1 MALTNHSLT
10 ILHGKDALK
19 LVNGLSSNKV
29 DTLKNNE
36 VASTIIL
43 NKKAKIIDFIQIF
56 SLNKLV
62 IMIGNMINHQNDDL
76 IFLTSEKNEKLSYGE
91 FKIFNEKISRQLA
104 ATNIINSDRAAIVL
118 PNGPLM
124 ASSFLSISSYMSAA
138 PLNPS
143 YKQEE
148 FEFYLDDLKPKFLLV
163 EPNSKSLAVIA
174 AKNLNIPV
182 FEMKI
187 SDNQPLGTFELFDKE
202 TNYKNP
208 NDYDE
213 ALVLHTSGT
222 TSRPKIV
229 PLSNLNI
236 FTSAVNIS
244 KSLKLTTDDHCLN
257 IMPLFHIHGLIA
269 VLSASAKVGA
279 SVCASNGFNAL
290 KFLDL
295 AETQNITWYSGVPT
309 MHQAILL
316 RAQKNSDK
324 AKKLN
329 LRFIRSSS
337 ASLPPA
343 IFEQLNDIF
352 QTPVIE
358 AYGMT
363 EATHQMASNPLPP
376 AIQKPG
382 LVGMPAGPEIC
393 IMNDK
398 NEKLSQGE
406 IGEICIKGNNV
417 TSGYENNPEANKQ
430 SFVND
435 WFRTGDEGFFDE
447 DGYLKIS
454 GRLKEIINKGG
465 EKISPLEVDNILM
478 DFPPIDQALCFG
490 YKDKMLGEDIAV
502 AIKLKENK
510 SCTED
515 DIKSY
520 ANEKLAKFKIP
531 KKIFIVEDIPKGATG
546 KLQRIGLAK
555 KFGLE

>member
-1 MALTNHSLT
+1 MEKT
-10 ILHGKDALK
+10 IR
-19 LVNGLSSNKV
+19 
-29 DTLKNNE
+29 
-36 VASTIIL
+36 
-43 NKKAKIIDFIQIF
+43 
-56 SLNKLV
+56 
-62 IMIGNMINHQNDDL
+62 NMINQQNDDL

-174 AKNLNIPV
+174 AKNLDIPV

-202 TNYKNP
+202 TDYKNP

-244 KSLKLTTDDHCLN
+244 KSLKLTADDHCLN

-337 ASLPPA
+337 ASLPPV

-352 QTPVIE
+352 QTPIIE

-398 NEKLSQGE
+398 NEKLSQGQ
-406 IGEICIKGNNV
+406 IGEICIKGDNV
-417 TSGYENNPEANKQ
+417 TNGYENNPEANKQ
-430 SFVND
+430 SFVNN
-435 WFRTGDEGFFDE
+435 WFRTGDEGFFDK

>member
-1 MALTNHSLT
+1 MEKT
-10 ILHGKDALK
+10 IR
-19 LVNGLSSNKV
+19 
-29 DTLKNNE
+29 
-36 VASTIIL
+36 
-43 NKKAKIIDFIQIF
+43 
-56 SLNKLV
+56 
-62 IMIGNMINHQNDDL
+62 NMINQQNDDL
-76 IFLTSEKNEKLSYGE
+76 IFLTSEKNEKISYGE

-104 ATNIINSDRAAIVL
+104 ATNVKNSDRAAIVL

-202 TNYKNP
+202 TDYKNP

-244 KSLKLTTDDHCLN
+244 KSLKLTADDHCLN

-295 AETQNITWYSGVPT
+295 AESQNITWYSGVPT

-376 AIQKPG
+376 GIQKPG

-398 NEKLSQGE
+398 NEKLPQGE
-406 IGEICIKGNNV
+406 IGEICIKGDNV
-417 TSGYENNPEANKQ
+417 TNGYENNPEANKQ

>member
-1 MALTNHSLT
+1 MEKT
-10 ILHGKDALK
+10 IR
-19 LVNGLSSNKV
+19 
-29 DTLKNNE
+29 
-36 VASTIIL
+36 
-43 NKKAKIIDFIQIF
+43 
-56 SLNKLV
+56 
-62 IMIGNMINHQNDDL
+62 NMINQQNDDL

-202 TNYKNP
+202 TDYKNP

-244 KSLKLTTDDHCLN
+244 KSLKLTADDHCLN

-352 QTPVIE
+352 ETPVIE

-398 NEKLSQGE
+398 NEKLPQGE
-406 IGEICIKGNNV
+406 IGEICIKGDNV
-417 TSGYENNPEANKQ
+417 TNGYENNPEANKQ

>member
-1 MALTNHSLT
+1 MEKT
-10 ILHGKDALK
+10 IR
-19 LVNGLSSNKV
+19 
-29 DTLKNNE
+29 
-36 VASTIIL
+36 
-43 NKKAKIIDFIQIF
+43 
-56 SLNKLV
+56 
-62 IMIGNMINHQNDDL
+62 NMINQQNDDL

-182 FEMKI
+182 FEMRI

-202 TNYKNP
+202 TDYKNP
-208 NDYDE
+208 NYYNE

-244 KSLKLTTDDHCLN
+244 KSLKLTADDHCLN

-406 IGEICIKGNNV
+406 IGEICIKGDNV
-417 TSGYENNPEANKQ
+417 TNGYENNPEANKQ

>member
-1 MALTNHSLT
+1 MEKT
-10 ILHGKDALK
+10 IR
-19 LVNGLSSNKV
+19 
-29 DTLKNNE
+29 
-36 VASTIIL
+36 
-43 NKKAKIIDFIQIF
+43 
-56 SLNKLV
+56 
-62 IMIGNMINHQNDDL
+62 NMINQQNDDL

-148 FEFYLDDLKPKFLLV
+148 FEFYLDDLKPKFLFV

-202 TNYKNP
+202 TDYKKP

-244 KSLKLTTDDHCLN
+244 KSLKLTADDHCLN

-343 IFEQLNDIF
+343 IFEQLNDTF

-406 IGEICIKGNNV
+406 IGEICIKGDNV
-417 TSGYENNPEANKQ
+417 TNGYQNNPEANKQ

>member
-1 MALTNHSLT
+1 MEKT
-10 ILHGKDALK
+10 IR
-19 LVNGLSSNKV
+19 
-29 DTLKNNE
+29 
-36 VASTIIL
+36 
-43 NKKAKIIDFIQIF
+43 
-56 SLNKLV
+56 
-62 IMIGNMINHQNDDL
+62 NMINQQNDNL

-104 ATNIINSDRAAIVL
+104 ATNVKNNDRAAIVL

-202 TNYKNP
+202 TDYKNP

-244 KSLKLTTDDHCLN
+244 KSLKLTADDHCLN

-363 EATHQMASNPLPP
+363 EATHQMTSNPLPP

-398 NEKLSQGE
+398 NKKLPQGE
-406 IGEICIKGNNV
+406 IGEICIKGDNV
-417 TSGYENNPEANKQ
+417 TNGYENNPEANKQ

-520 ANEKLAKFKIP
+520 ANEKLAKFKTP

>member
-1 MALTNHSLT
+1 MEKT
-10 ILHGKDALK
+10 IR
-19 LVNGLSSNKV
+19 
-29 DTLKNNE
+29 
-36 VASTIIL
+36 
-43 NKKAKIIDFIQIF
+43 
-56 SLNKLV
+56 
-62 IMIGNMINHQNDDL
+62 NMINQQNDNL

-202 TNYKNP
+202 TDYKNP

-269 VLSASAKVGA
+269 VLSASVKVGA
-279 SVCASNGFNAL
+279 SICATNGFNAL

-343 IFEQLNDIF
+343 IFKQLNDIF
-352 QTPVIE
+352 ETPVIE

-398 NEKLSQGE
+398 NEKLPQGE
-406 IGEICIKGNNV
+406 IGEICIKGDNV
-417 TSGYENNPEANKQ
+417 TNGYENNPEANKQ

>member
-1 MALTNHSLT
+1 MEKT
-10 ILHGKDALK
+10 IR
-19 LVNGLSSNKV
+19 
-29 DTLKNNE
+29 
-36 VASTIIL
+36 
-43 NKKAKIIDFIQIF
+43 
-56 SLNKLV
+56 
-62 IMIGNMINHQNDDL
+62 NMINQQNDDL

-187 SDNQPLGTFELFDKE
+187 SVNQPLGTFELFDKE

-208 NDYDE
+208 KDYDE

-244 KSLKLTTDDHCLN
+244 KSLKLTADDHCLN

-343 IFEQLNDIF
+343 IFEQLNEIF

-406 IGEICIKGNNV
+406 IGEICIKGDNV
-417 TSGYENNPEANKQ
+417 TNGYENNTEANKQ

>member
-1 MALTNHSLT
+1 MEKT
-10 ILHGKDALK
+10 IR
-19 LVNGLSSNKV
+19 
-29 DTLKNNE
+29 
-36 VASTIIL
+36 
-43 NKKAKIIDFIQIF
+43 
-56 SLNKLV
+56 
-62 IMIGNMINHQNDDL
+62 NMINQQNDDL

-202 TNYKNP
+202 TDYKNP

-244 KSLKLTTDDHCLN
+244 KSLKLTADDHCLN

-343 IFEQLNDIF
+343 IFKQLNDIF

-398 NEKLSQGE
+398 NEKLPQGE
-406 IGEICIKGNNV
+406 IGEICIKGDNV
-417 TSGYENNPEANKQ
+417 TNGYENNPEANKQ

>member
-1 MALTNHSLT
+1 MEKT
-10 ILHGKDALK
+10 IR
-19 LVNGLSSNKV
+19 
-29 DTLKNNE
+29 
-36 VASTIIL
+36 
-43 NKKAKIIDFIQIF
+43 
-56 SLNKLV
+56 
-62 IMIGNMINHQNDDL
+62 NMINQQNDDL

-104 ATNIINSDRAAIVL
+104 ATNVKNSDRAAIVL

-202 TNYKNP
+202 TDYKNP

-244 KSLKLTTDDHCLN
+244 KSLKLTADDHCLN

-352 QTPVIE
+352 ETPVIE

-382 LVGMPAGPEIC
+382 LVGMPAGPKIC

-398 NEKLSQGE
+398 NEKLTQGK
-406 IGEICIKGNNV
+406 IGEICIKGDNV
-417 TSGYENNPEANKQ
+417 TNGYENNPEANKQ

>member
-1 MALTNHSLT
+1 MEKT
-10 ILHGKDALK
+10 IR
-19 LVNGLSSNKV
+19 
-29 DTLKNNE
+29 
-36 VASTIIL
+36 
-43 NKKAKIIDFIQIF
+43 
-56 SLNKLV
+56 
-62 IMIGNMINHQNDDL
+62 NMINQQNDDL

-104 ATNIINSDRAAIVL
+104 ATNVKNSDRAAIVL

-187 SDNQPLGTFELFDKE
+187 SVNQPLGTFELFDKE

-244 KSLKLTTDDHCLN
+244 KSLKLTADDHCLN

-295 AETQNITWYSGVPT
+295 AGTQNITWYSGVPT

-352 QTPVIE
+352 ETPVIE

-398 NEKLSQGE
+398 NEKLLQGE
-406 IGEICIKGNNV
+406 IGEICIKGDNV
-417 TSGYENNPEANKQ
+417 TNGYENNPEANKQ
-430 SFVND
+430 SFVNN

-478 DFPPIDQALCFG
+478 DFLPIDQALCFG

>member
-1 MALTNHSLT
+1 MEKT
-10 ILHGKDALK
+10 IR
-19 LVNGLSSNKV
+19 
-29 DTLKNNE
+29 
-36 VASTIIL
+36 
-43 NKKAKIIDFIQIF
+43 
-56 SLNKLV
+56 
-62 IMIGNMINHQNDDL
+62 NMINQQNDDL

-202 TNYKNP
+202 TDYKNP

-244 KSLKLTTDDHCLN
+244 KSLKLTADDHCLN

-352 QTPVIE
+352 ETPVIE

-398 NEKLSQGE
+398 NKKLPQGE
-406 IGEICIKGNNV
+406 IGEICIKGDNV
-417 TSGYENNPEANKQ
+417 TNGYENNPEANKQ

>member
-1 MALTNHSLT
+1 MEKT
-10 ILHGKDALK
+10 IR
-19 LVNGLSSNKV
+19 
-29 DTLKNNE
+29 
-36 VASTIIL
+36 
-43 NKKAKIIDFIQIF
+43 
-56 SLNKLV
+56 
-62 IMIGNMINHQNDDL
+62 NMINQQNDDL

-104 ATNIINSDRAAIVL
+104 ATNVKNSDRAAIVL

-187 SDNQPLGTFELFDKE
+187 SDNKPLGTFELFDKE
-202 TNYKNP
+202 TDYKNP

-244 KSLKLTTDDHCLN
+244 KSLKLTADDHCLN

-406 IGEICIKGNNV
+406 IGEICIKGDNV
-417 TSGYENNPEANKQ
+417 TNGYENNPEANKQ

>member
-1 MALTNHSLT
+1 MEKT
-10 ILHGKDALK
+10 IR
-19 LVNGLSSNKV
+19 
-29 DTLKNNE
+29 
-36 VASTIIL
+36 
-43 NKKAKIIDFIQIF
+43 
-56 SLNKLV
+56 
-62 IMIGNMINHQNDDL
+62 NMINQQNDDL

-104 ATNIINSDRAAIVL
+104 ATNVKNSDRAAIVL

-187 SDNQPLGTFELFDKE
+187 SVNQPLGTFELFDKE

-244 KSLKLTTDDHCLN
+244 KSLKLTADDHCLN

-352 QTPVIE
+352 ETPVIE

-382 LVGMPAGPEIC
+382 LVGVPAGPEIC

-398 NEKLSQGE
+398 NEKLPDGE
-406 IGEICIKGNNV
+406 IGEICIKGDNV
-417 TSGYENNPEANKQ
+417 TNGYENNPEANKQ

>member
-1 MALTNHSLT
+1 MEKT
-10 ILHGKDALK
+10 IR
-19 LVNGLSSNKV
+19 
-29 DTLKNNE
+29 
-36 VASTIIL
+36 
-43 NKKAKIIDFIQIF
+43 
-56 SLNKLV
+56 
-62 IMIGNMINHQNDDL
+62 NMINQQNDNL

-244 KSLKLTTDDHCLN
+244 KSLKLTADDHCLN

-352 QTPVIE
+352 ETPVIE

-406 IGEICIKGNNV
+406 IGEICIKGDNV
-417 TSGYENNPEANKQ
+417 TNGYENNPEANKQ

>member
-1 MALTNHSLT
+1 MEKT
-10 ILHGKDALK
+10 IR
-19 LVNGLSSNKV
+19 
-29 DTLKNNE
+29 
-36 VASTIIL
+36 
-43 NKKAKIIDFIQIF
+43 
-56 SLNKLV
+56 
-62 IMIGNMINHQNDDL
+62 NMINQQNDNL

-104 ATNIINSDRAAIVL
+104 ATNVKNSDRAAIVL

-202 TNYKNP
+202 TDYKNP

-244 KSLKLTTDDHCLN
+244 KSLKLTADDHCLN

-363 EATHQMASNPLPP
+363 EATHQMTSNPLPP

-398 NEKLSQGE
+398 NKKLPQGE
-406 IGEICIKGNNV
+406 IGEICIKGDNV
-417 TSGYENNPEANKQ
+417 TNGYENNPEANKQ
-430 SFVND
+430 SFAND
-435 WFRTGDEGFFDE
+435 WFRTGDEGFFDK

>member
-1 MALTNHSLT
+1 MEKT
-10 ILHGKDALK
+10 IR
-19 LVNGLSSNKV
+19 
-29 DTLKNNE
+29 
-36 VASTIIL
+36 
-43 NKKAKIIDFIQIF
+43 
-56 SLNKLV
+56 
-62 IMIGNMINHQNDDL
+62 NMINQQNDDL

-104 ATNIINSDRAAIVL
+104 ATNVKNSDRAAIVL

-187 SDNQPLGTFELFDKE
+187 SNNQPLGTFELFDKE
-202 TNYKNP
+202 SDYKNP
-208 NDYDE
+208 NEYDE

-244 KSLKLTTDDHCLN
+244 KSLKLTADDHCLN

-295 AETQNITWYSGVPT
+295 AETQNISWYSGVPT

-343 IFEQLNDIF
+343 IFEQLNNIF

-398 NEKLSQGE
+398 NEKLPQGE
-406 IGEICIKGNNV
+406 IGEICIKGDNV
-417 TSGYENNPEANKQ
+417 TNGYENNPEANKQ
-430 SFVND
+430 SFVNN

>member
-1 MALTNHSLT
+1 MEKT
-10 ILHGKDALK
+10 IR
-19 LVNGLSSNKV
+19 
-29 DTLKNNE
+29 
-36 VASTIIL
+36 
-43 NKKAKIIDFIQIF
+43 
-56 SLNKLV
+56 
-62 IMIGNMINHQNDDL
+62 NMINQQNDDL

-104 ATNIINSDRAAIVL
+104 ATNVKNSDRAAIVL

-202 TNYKNP
+202 TDYKNP

-244 KSLKLTTDDHCLN
+244 KSLKLTADDHCLN

-295 AETQNITWYSGVPT
+295 AETQNISWYSGVPT

-316 RAQKNSDK
+316 RAQKNSNK

-398 NEKLSQGE
+398 NEKLLQGE
-406 IGEICIKGNNV
+406 IGEICIKGDNV
-417 TSGYENNPEANKQ
+417 TNGYENNPEANKQ

>member
-1 MALTNHSLT
+1 MEKT
-10 ILHGKDALK
+10 IR
-19 LVNGLSSNKV
+19 
-29 DTLKNNE
+29 
-36 VASTIIL
+36 
-43 NKKAKIIDFIQIF
+43 
-56 SLNKLV
+56 
-62 IMIGNMINHQNDDL
+62 NMINQQNDDL

-202 TNYKNP
+202 TDYKNP

-244 KSLKLTTDDHCLN
+244 KSLKLTADDHCLN

-316 RAQKNSDK
+316 RAQKNSEK

-352 QTPVIE
+352 ETPVIE

-406 IGEICIKGNNV
+406 IGEICIKGDNV
-417 TSGYENNPEANKQ
+417 TNGYENNPEANKQ
-430 SFVND
+430 SFIND

>member
-1 MALTNHSLT
+1 MEKT
-10 ILHGKDALK
+10 IR
-19 LVNGLSSNKV
+19 
-29 DTLKNNE
+29 
-36 VASTIIL
+36 
-43 NKKAKIIDFIQIF
+43 
-56 SLNKLV
+56 
-62 IMIGNMINHQNDDL
+62 NMINQQNDDL

-104 ATNIINSDRAAIVL
+104 ATNVKNSDRAAIVL

-124 ASSFLSISSYMSAA
+124 ASSFLSISSYMSVA

-202 TNYKNP
+202 TDYKKP

-236 FTSAVNIS
+236 FTSSVNIS

-352 QTPVIE
+352 ETPVIE

-417 TSGYENNPEANKQ
+417 SNGYENNPEANKQ
-430 SFVND
+430 SFVNN

-520 ANEKLAKFKIP
+520 ANKKLAKFKIP

>member
-1 MALTNHSLT
+1 MEKT
-10 ILHGKDALK
+10 IR
-19 LVNGLSSNKV
+19 
-29 DTLKNNE
+29 
-36 VASTIIL
+36 
-43 NKKAKIIDFIQIF
+43 
-56 SLNKLV
+56 
-62 IMIGNMINHQNDDL
+62 NMINQQNDDL

-187 SDNQPLGTFELFDKE
+187 SVNQPLGTFELFDKE

-244 KSLKLTTDDHCLN
+244 KSLKLTADDHCLN

-398 NEKLSQGE
+398 NEKLPQGE
-406 IGEICIKGNNV
+406 IGEICIKGDNV
-417 TSGYENNPEANKQ
+417 TNGYENNPEANKQ

>member
-1 MALTNHSLT
+1 MEKT
-10 ILHGKDALK
+10 IR
-19 LVNGLSSNKV
+19 
-29 DTLKNNE
+29 
-36 VASTIIL
+36 
-43 NKKAKIIDFIQIF
+43 
-56 SLNKLV
+56 
-62 IMIGNMINHQNDDL
+62 NMINQQNDDL

-244 KSLKLTTDDHCLN
+244 KSLKLTADDHCLN

-343 IFEQLNDIF
+343 IFEQLNDTF
-352 QTPVIE
+352 QTPIIE

-406 IGEICIKGNNV
+406 IGEICIKGDNV
-417 TSGYENNPEANKQ
+417 TNGYENNPEANKQ

>member
-1 MALTNHSLT
+1 MEKT
-10 ILHGKDALK
+10 IR
-19 LVNGLSSNKV
+19 
-29 DTLKNNE
+29 
-36 VASTIIL
+36 
-43 NKKAKIIDFIQIF
+43 
-56 SLNKLV
+56 
-62 IMIGNMINHQNDDL
+62 NMINQQNDNL

-104 ATNIINSDRAAIVL
+104 ATNVKNNDRAAIVL

-182 FEMKI
+182 FEMRI

-202 TNYKNP
+202 NDYKNP
-208 NDYDE
+208 NDDDE

-244 KSLKLTTDDHCLN
+244 KSLKLTADDHCLN

-316 RAQKNSDK
+316 RAQKNSNK

-352 QTPVIE
+352 QTAVIE

-398 NEKLSQGE
+398 NEKLPQGE
-406 IGEICIKGNNV
+406 IGEICIKGDNV
-417 TSGYENNPEANKQ
+417 TNGYENNPEANKQ

>member
-1 MALTNHSLT
+1 MEKT
-10 ILHGKDALK
+10 IR
-19 LVNGLSSNKV
+19 
-29 DTLKNNE
+29 
-36 VASTIIL
+36 
-43 NKKAKIIDFIQIF
+43 
-56 SLNKLV
+56 
-62 IMIGNMINHQNDDL
+62 NMINQQNDDL

-202 TNYKNP
+202 TDYKNP

-244 KSLKLTTDDHCLN
+244 KSLKLTADDHCLN

-279 SVCASNGFNAL
+279 SICASNGFNAL

-343 IFEQLNDIF
+343 IFKQLNDIF

-363 EATHQMASNPLPP
+363 EATHQMTSNPLPP

-398 NEKLSQGE
+398 NEKLPQGE
-406 IGEICIKGNNV
+406 IGEICIKGDNV
-417 TSGYENNPEANKQ
+417 TNGYENNPEANKQ
-430 SFVND
+430 SFVNN

>member
-1 MALTNHSLT
+1 MEKT
-10 ILHGKDALK
+10 IR
-19 LVNGLSSNKV
+19 
-29 DTLKNNE
+29 
-36 VASTIIL
+36 
-43 NKKAKIIDFIQIF
+43 
-56 SLNKLV
+56 
-62 IMIGNMINHQNDDL
+62 NMINQQNDDL

-187 SDNQPLGTFELFDKE
+187 SVNQPLGTFELFDKE
-202 TNYKNP
+202 TSYKNP

-244 KSLKLTTDDHCLN
+244 KSLKLTADDHCLN

-398 NEKLSQGE
+398 NEKLPQGE
-406 IGEICIKGNNV
+406 IGEICIKGDNV
-417 TSGYENNPEANKQ
+417 TNGYENNPEANKQ

>member
-1 MALTNHSLT
+1 MEKT
-10 ILHGKDALK
+10 IR
-19 LVNGLSSNKV
+19 
-29 DTLKNNE
+29 
-36 VASTIIL
+36 
-43 NKKAKIIDFIQIF
+43 
-56 SLNKLV
+56 
-62 IMIGNMINHQNDDL
+62 NMINQQNDDL

-187 SDNQPLGTFELFDKE
+187 SANQPLGTFELFDKE

-208 NDYDE
+208 NDYGE

-244 KSLKLTTDDHCLN
+244 KSLKLTADDHCLN

-352 QTPVIE
+352 ETPVIE

-406 IGEICIKGNNV
+406 IGEICIKGDNV
-417 TSGYENNPEANKQ
+417 TNGYENNPEANKQ

>member
-1 MALTNHSLT
+1 MEKT
-10 ILHGKDALK
+10 IR
-19 LVNGLSSNKV
+19 
-29 DTLKNNE
+29 
-36 VASTIIL
+36 
-43 NKKAKIIDFIQIF
+43 
-56 SLNKLV
+56 
-62 IMIGNMINHQNDDL
+62 NMINQQNDNL

-104 ATNIINSDRAAIVL
+104 ATNVKNSDRAAIVL

-187 SDNQPLGTFELFDKE
+187 SDNQSLGTFELFDKE
-202 TNYKNP
+202 TDYKNP

-244 KSLKLTTDDHCLN
+244 KSLKLTADDHCLN

-295 AETQNITWYSGVPT
+295 AEAQNISWYSGVPT

-398 NEKLSQGE
+398 NEKLLQGE
-406 IGEICIKGNNV
+406 IGEICIKGDNV
-417 TSGYENNPEANKQ
+417 TNGYENNPEANKQ

>member
-1 MALTNHSLT
+1 MEKT
-10 ILHGKDALK
+10 IR
-19 LVNGLSSNKV
+19 
-29 DTLKNNE
+29 
-36 VASTIIL
+36 
-43 NKKAKIIDFIQIF
+43 
-56 SLNKLV
+56 
-62 IMIGNMINHQNDDL
+62 NMINQQNDNL

-104 ATNIINSDRAAIVL
+104 ATNVKNSDRAAIVL

-148 FEFYLDDLKPKFLLV
+148 FEFYLDDLKPKFLLI
-163 EPNSKSLAVIA
+163 EPNSKSLAIIA

-182 FEMKI
+182 YEMKI

-202 TNYKNP
+202 TDYKKP

-244 KSLKLTTDDHCLN
+244 KSLKLTADDHCLN

-343 IFEQLNDIF
+343 IFGQLNDIF

-363 EATHQMASNPLPP
+363 EATHQMTSNPLPP

-398 NEKLSQGE
+398 NEKLPQGE
-406 IGEICIKGNNV
+406 IGEICIKGDNV
-417 TSGYENNPEANKQ
+417 TNGYENNPEANKQ

>member
-1 MALTNHSLT
+1 MEKT
-10 ILHGKDALK
+10 IR
-19 LVNGLSSNKV
+19 
-29 DTLKNNE
+29 
-36 VASTIIL
+36 
-43 NKKAKIIDFIQIF
+43 
-56 SLNKLV
+56 
-62 IMIGNMINHQNDDL
+62 NMINQQNDNL

-104 ATNIINSDRAAIVL
+104 ATNVKNSDRAAIVL

-182 FEMKI
+182 FEMRI

-202 TNYKNP
+202 TDYKNP

-244 KSLKLTTDDHCLN
+244 KSLKLTADDHCLN

-406 IGEICIKGNNV
+406 IGEICIKGDNV
-417 TSGYENNPEANKQ
+417 TNGYENNPEANKK

-520 ANEKLAKFKIP
+520 ANENLAKFKIP

>member
-1 MALTNHSLT
+1 MEKT
-10 ILHGKDALK
+10 IR
-19 LVNGLSSNKV
+19 
-29 DTLKNNE
+29 
-36 VASTIIL
+36 
-43 NKKAKIIDFIQIF
+43 
-56 SLNKLV
+56 
-62 IMIGNMINHQNDDL
+62 NMINQQNDDL

-138 PLNPS
+138 PLNPL

-202 TNYKNP
+202 TDYKNP

-244 KSLKLTTDDHCLN
+244 KSLKLTADDHCLN

-316 RAQKNSDK
+316 RAQKNSNK

-406 IGEICIKGNNV
+406 IGEICIKGDNV
-417 TSGYENNPEANKQ
+417 TNGYENNPEANKQ

>member
-1 MALTNHSLT
+1 MEKT
-10 ILHGKDALK
+10 IR
-19 LVNGLSSNKV
+19 
-29 DTLKNNE
+29 
-36 VASTIIL
+36 
-43 NKKAKIIDFIQIF
+43 
-56 SLNKLV
+56 
-62 IMIGNMINHQNDDL
+62 NMINQQNDDL

-104 ATNIINSDRAAIVL
+104 ATNVKNSDRAAIVL

-202 TNYKNP
+202 TDYKNP

-244 KSLKLTTDDHCLN
+244 KSLKLTAADHCLN

-406 IGEICIKGNNV
+406 IGEICIKGDNV
-417 TSGYENNPEANKQ
+417 TNGYENNPEANKQ

>member
-1 MALTNHSLT
+1 MEKT
-10 ILHGKDALK
+10 IR
-19 LVNGLSSNKV
+19 
-29 DTLKNNE
+29 
-36 VASTIIL
+36 
-43 NKKAKIIDFIQIF
+43 
-56 SLNKLV
+56 
-62 IMIGNMINHQNDDL
+62 NMINQQNDDL

-104 ATNIINSDRAAIVL
+104 ATNVKNSDRAAIVL

-174 AKNLNIPV
+174 AKNLKIPV

-187 SDNQPLGTFELFDKE
+187 FDNQPLGTFELFDKE
-202 TNYKNP
+202 TDYKNP

-244 KSLKLTTDDHCLN
+244 KSLKLTADDHCLN

-406 IGEICIKGNNV
+406 IGEICIKGDNV
-417 TSGYENNPEANKQ
+417 TNGYENNPEANKQ
-430 SFVND
+430 SFVNN

>member
-1 MALTNHSLT
+1 MEKT
-10 ILHGKDALK
+10 IR
-19 LVNGLSSNKV
+19 
-29 DTLKNNE
+29 
-36 VASTIIL
+36 
-43 NKKAKIIDFIQIF
+43 
-56 SLNKLV
+56 
-62 IMIGNMINHQNDDL
+62 NMINQQNDDL

-202 TNYKNP
+202 TDYKNP

-363 EATHQMASNPLPP
+363 EATHQMTSNPLPP

-398 NEKLSQGE
+398 NEKLPQGE
-406 IGEICIKGNNV
+406 IGEICIKGDNV
-417 TSGYENNPEANKQ
+417 TNGYENNPEANKQ

>member
-1 MALTNHSLT
+1 MEKT
-10 ILHGKDALK
+10 IR
-19 LVNGLSSNKV
+19 
-29 DTLKNNE
+29 
-36 VASTIIL
+36 
-43 NKKAKIIDFIQIF
+43 
-56 SLNKLV
+56 
-62 IMIGNMINHQNDDL
+62 NMINQQNDDL

-182 FEMKI
+182 FEMRI

-202 TNYKNP
+202 TDYKNP
-208 NDYDE
+208 KDYDE

-244 KSLKLTTDDHCLN
+244 KSLKLTADDHCLN

-343 IFEQLNDIF
+343 IFEQLNDTF

-406 IGEICIKGNNV
+406 IGEICIKGDNV
-417 TSGYENNPEANKQ
+417 TNGYENNPEANKQ

>member
-1 MALTNHSLT
+1 MEKT
-10 ILHGKDALK
+10 IR
-19 LVNGLSSNKV
+19 
-29 DTLKNNE
+29 
-36 VASTIIL
+36 
-43 NKKAKIIDFIQIF
+43 
-56 SLNKLV
+56 
-62 IMIGNMINHQNDDL
+62 NMINQQNDDL

-104 ATNIINSDRAAIVL
+104 AKNIINSDRAAIVL

-202 TNYKNP
+202 TDYKNP

-229 PLSNLNI
+229 PLSKLNI

-244 KSLKLTTDDHCLN
+244 KSLKLTADDHCLN

-316 RAQKNSDK
+316 RAQKNSNK

-363 EATHQMASNPLPP
+363 EATHQMTSNPLPP

-406 IGEICIKGNNV
+406 IGEICIKGDNV
-417 TSGYENNPEANKQ
+417 TNGYENNPEANKQ

-435 WFRTGDEGFFDE
+435 WFRTGDEGFFDD

>member
-1 MALTNHSLT
+1 MEKT
-10 ILHGKDALK
+10 IR
-19 LVNGLSSNKV
+19 
-29 DTLKNNE
+29 
-36 VASTIIL
+36 
-43 NKKAKIIDFIQIF
+43 
-56 SLNKLV
+56 
-62 IMIGNMINHQNDDL
+62 NMINQQNDNL

-244 KSLKLTTDDHCLN
+244 KSLKLTADDHCLN

-343 IFEQLNDIF
+343 IFEQLNDTF
-352 QTPVIE
+352 QTPIIE

-398 NEKLSQGE
+398 NEKLLQGE
-406 IGEICIKGNNV
+406 IGEICIKGDNV
-417 TSGYENNPEANKQ
+417 TNGYENNPEANKQ